1 MSDRS
6 PFLKVVGW
14 VKPSDTQQ
22 IQVLGG
28 SRNPVSLRNRVSS
41 RRLGKAKRHPT
52 NSGQMLGSIAF
63 HPTYK
68 LGDRSPFLKVGFS
81 LGG

>member
-1 MSDRS
+1 MLGSIAFHPTYKLGDRS

-28 SRNPVSLRNRVSS
+28 SSG
-41 RRLGKAKRHPT
+41 RLGKGKHQPT
-52 NSGQMLGSIAF
+52 
-63 HPTYK
+63 H
-68 LGDRSPFLKVGFS
+68 KVYNPKEHDLIS
-81 LGG
+81 N